1 MKCIRCTEPHLSTI
15 ADFSFFWKY
24 FLGAQTS
31 ISLQNALVTAMLYEN
46 DENDKNVLPSVGM
59 IKNAVFLAKLLQGSY
74 ASTVI

>member
-1 MKCIRCTEPHLSTI
+1 M
-15 ADFSFFWKY
+15 
-24 FLGAQTS
+24 GAQTS